1 MPTGIRNDKGLK
13 TRVYGIETEISNSL
27 VQVVRWRGVYVLRDG
42 YHRTH
47 GLLAKGIAKVPVVY
61 REFPDHLPPLQV
73 AGLFD
78 PGVYLGERAPLL
90 LDYLNDEVS
99 AATEE
104 RRTQKTFLIQV
115 QVTEIDT
122 PIL

>member
-1 MPTGIRNDKGLK
+1 M
-13 TRVYGIETEISNSL
+13 
-27 VQVVRWRGVYVLRDG
+27 
-42 YHRTH
+42 
-47 GLLAKGIAKVPVVY
+47 VY